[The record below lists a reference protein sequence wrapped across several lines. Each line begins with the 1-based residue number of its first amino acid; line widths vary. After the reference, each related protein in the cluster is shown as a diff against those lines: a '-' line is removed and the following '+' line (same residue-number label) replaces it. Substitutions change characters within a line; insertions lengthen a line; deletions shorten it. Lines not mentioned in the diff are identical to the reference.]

1 MANITEILG
10 TDSVSSSRPVINS
23 NFELLNDELASI
35 TALLDPT
42 TSTLSNVASI
52 STSALTLTS
61 GGSAIASITT
71 GGASF
76 SVATTFSAD
85 LKISGKLI
93 KNGIVGSYGVPS
105 AVTAPVAITATTYF
119 VENGFT
125 LPAATAEGQEVTIIN
140 RSAVAI
146 DIQTAVGVDLSVSSI
161 QLDGAPTVN
170 ATVTLRCFENR
181 WYVIGSYGATI
192 A

>member
-23 NFELLNDELASI
+23 NFELLNDEMASI

-61 GGSAIASITT
+61 GGTTIASITSAA
-71 GGASF
+71 ASF
-76 SVATTFSAD
+76 SVATTFTGD
-85 LKISGKLI
+85 LKIGGTLI

-105 AVTAPVAITATTYF
+105 AVQAPVALTAATYF
-119 VENGFT
+119 VESSFT
-125 LPAATAEGQEVTIIN
+125 LPAASAEGQEVTIIN
-140 RSAVAI
+140 RSASAI
-146 DIQTAVGVDLSVSSI
+146 EIQAAVGVTLSVTSI
-161 QLDGAPTVN
+161 QLGGAPTVN
-170 ATVTLRCFENR
+170 ATVTLRCSENR
-181 WYVIGSYGATI
+181 WFVIGSYGATI

>member
-170 ATVTLRCFENR
+170 ATVTLRCFETR
-181 WYVIGSYGATI
+181 WYVIGSYGTTI

>member
-105 AVTAPVAITATTYF
+105 AVIAPVAITATTYF

-140 RSAVAI
+140 RSAAAI
-146 DIQTAVGVDLSVSSI
+146 EIQTAVGVELSVTSI

>member
-181 WYVIGSYGATI
+181 WYVIGSYGTTI